1 MKEAFQV
8 KLRELKEKAETL
20 GPATEESEEE
30 SEEASEATFTEGPFI
45 NEFAPT
51 TEPEDLPSTSDVITD
66 DFELTEMT
74 TVMPTEYPDE
84 EWNQEVVND
93 EAETGEESEEEEGD
107 DEVPMAA
114 KDQDEDEEGDEE
126 EGPVSE
132 EESSRTNIL
141 SRLMSERRKQRVKHW
156 MKRGK
161 AVKNMMKNW
170 FNKRREDDM

>member
-1 MKEAFQV
+1 M

-30 SEEASEATFTEGPFI
+30 SEEASEATFTEEPFI
-45 NEFAPT
+45 DEFAPT

-66 DFELTEMT
+66 DFEPTEMT

-107 DEVPMAA
+107 DEVLMAA

-132 EESSRTNIL
+132 EESSHNT
-141 SRLMSERRKQRVKHW
+141 SERRKQRMKHW

-161 AVKNMMKNW
+161 AMKSQVKNVMKNW